1 MFRIV
6 VSIIA
11 ALIFVNISVPIGFAH
26 GPADELVIPQATS
39 APNIDGKLDD
49 SLWNAFE
56 PVEWGLIND
65 GGEVDEDQFSRS
77 WAAYDDKFLYV
88 AFENLEPNT
97 GAITTISPGHDVNVW
112 QDDENELFIEP
123 NHAGAQPYF
132 HIMINAE
139 NTTQDAENGGFED
152 AWEPELESATRI
164 NNDNWVLELKI
175 PFEDLGFDS
184 APVGETWGWNFNRHI
199 MAGVDI
205 WTSWD
210 FVGASFHTPGEFGD
224 LVFGIEKATVGPTG
238 KLARTW
244 GSVKDAR

>member
-1 MFRIV
+1 
-6 VSIIA
+6 
-11 ALIFVNISVPIGFAH
+11 FVNMSASIGFAH
-26 GPADELVIPQATS
+26 GPSDELVIPQTTV

-49 SLWNAFE
+49 ALWNAFE
-56 PVEWGLIND
+56 HVEWGLLD
-65 GGEVDEDQFSRS
+65 TGGKVDPNQFSRS

-97 GAITTISPGHDVNVW
+97 GAITTISPGHDVDVW
-112 QDDENELFIEP
+112 RDDENELFIEP
-123 NHAGAQPYF
+123 NHLGDRPYF

-139 NTTQDAENGGFED
+139 NTTQDDENGGAEGD
-152 AWEPELESATRI
+152 WDPDLESATRI

-175 PFEDLGFDS
+175 PFEDLGFDN

-205 WTSWD
+205 WTGWT
-210 FVGASFHTPGEFGD
+210 FVGASFHTPDQFGN
-224 LVFGIEKATVGPTG
+224 LIFGIEKAAVDPTG

-244 GSVKDAR
+244 GSVKDAQ